1 MPNEMQQLGVS
12 HCPSRCSEA
21 NMWAATYLPG
31 HCKTH
36 LMKYEKCVCVCSK
49 KQTVARVRSHWSHPT
64 DTTVLSSLKK
74 HKSSSCAS
82 SEHRGPT
89 QRCICCKMNFVNY
102 LFVLLRRDDWI
113 YNGWH
118 DMFSFWSS
126 WCHET
131 SVRQE
136 HSWPSIS
143 GQPHLLFWRAI
154 KCCWLPLLHFVDLP
168 PEPLFAHRQNS
179 SEAPEITITAHTRS
193 RSTLSELLLGA
204 NQLNA
209 PPSSSHNTNSNF

>member
-1 MPNEMQQLGVS
+1 MRSV
-12 HCPSRCSEA
+12 
-21 NMWAATYLPG
+21 Y
-31 HCKTH
+31 
-36 LMKYEKCVCVCSK
+36 VCVQRSK
-49 KQTVARVRSHWSHPT
+49 QWRVCGHTGRTQLTQLFFPHWRNTNRVLAPHLNIGPQLKSARWI
-64 DTTVLSSLKK
+64 LW
-74 HKSSSCAS
+74 
-82 SEHRGPT
+82 
-89 QRCICCKMNFVNY
+89 IF

-209 PPSSSHNTNSNF
+209 PPSSAHNTNSNI

>member
-1 MPNEMQQLGVS
+1 MRSV
-12 HCPSRCSEA
+12 
-21 NMWAATYLPG
+21 Y
-31 HCKTH
+31 
-36 LMKYEKCVCVCSK
+36 VCVQRSK
-49 KQTVARVRSHWSHPT
+49 QWRVCGHTGRTQLTQLFFPHWRNTNRVLAPHLSIGFQLKGASVARWSLWIFCLYFWGGMTEFTT
-64 DTTVLSSLKK
+64 D
-74 HKSSSCAS
+74 
-82 SEHRGPT
+82 
-89 QRCICCKMNFVNY
+89 
-102 LFVLLRRDDWI
+102 D
-113 YNGWH
+113 
-118 DMFSFWSS
+118 DMFSFWSN